1 MSRNQL
7 RRPNAA
13 AISASDDSDCS
24 ILHVDMDA
32 FYASVSLVDRPE
44 LVGTPVIIGGAANRG
59 VVLSATYEARELGIH
74 SAMPMSRARRL
85 APQAVVLPPDFSRY
99 SDVSSSIMTL
109 FQSITP
115 LVEPLSLDEA
125 FLDVAGA
132 RRRVGSARQIAQ
144 LIRDR
149 VHDEQ
154 GITCSVGAA
163 ATKFVAKLASTLAK
177 PDGMQVV
184 PPDQVISFLHPLPIG
199 SLWGVGEKT
208 EAILSRFGL
217 ATVGDI
223 AVTPV
228 ATLQRIVGDAAG
240 RQLAELSWGR
250 DPRRVQPHEPDRSI
264 GAEETFGADVDD
276 PDVVVRELL
285 RLSDKV
291 AARLRRGGYVGR
303 TVQLKIRFADFS
315 TITRSRT
322 LRDPT
327 DIGHEIYGTAVD
339 LFAGLGL
346 QRARLRLGGVRVTGL
361 LPVSGAPR
369 QLLLD
374 PAEPN
379 RREVEQAMDRISQRF
394 GSGAVRPARLV
405 QPPEPE
411 PHNSTESGR

>member
-13 AISASDDSDCS
+13 TISASDDSDCS

-44 LVGTPVIIGGAANRG
+44 LVGTPVIIGGATNRG

-85 APQAVVLPPDFSRY
+85 APQAVVLPPDFPRY

-132 RRRVGSARQIAQ
+132 RRRVGSARQVAQ

-184 PPDQVISFLHPLPIG
+184 PPDQVISFLHPLPTG

-208 EAILSRFGL
+208 EATLSRFGL

-240 RQLAELSWGR
+240 RQLAELSWGH

-264 GAEETFGADVDD
+264 GAEETFGVDVDD

-346 QRARLRLGGVRVTGL
+346 QRARLRLVGVRVTGL

-405 QPPEPE
+405 QSPEPE
-411 PHNSTESGR
+411 PHNSPESSR

>member
-1 MSRNQL
+1 M
-7 RRPNAA
+7 
-13 AISASDDSDCS
+13 
-24 ILHVDMDA
+24 
-32 FYASVSLVDRPE
+32 
-44 LVGTPVIIGGAANRG
+44 
-59 VVLSATYEARELGIH
+59 
-74 SAMPMSRARRL
+74 
-85 APQAVVLPPDFSRY
+85 
-99 SDVSSSIMTL
+99 
-109 FQSITP
+109 
-115 LVEPLSLDEA
+115 
-125 FLDVAGA
+125 
-132 RRRVGSARQIAQ
+132 
-144 LIRDR
+144 
-149 VHDEQ
+149 HDEQ

-208 EAILSRFGL
+208 EATLSRFGL

-264 GAEETFGADVDD
+264 GAEETFGTDVDD

-285 RLSDKV
+285 RLADKV

-303 TVQLKIRFADFS
+303 TVQLKVRFADFS

-339 LFAGLGL
+339 LFTGLGL
-346 QRARLRLGGVRVTGL
+346 QRARLRLVGVERW
-361 LPVSGAPR
+361 A
-369 QLLLD
+369 
-374 PAEPN
+374 
-379 RREVEQAMDRISQRF
+379 ISF
-394 GSGAVRPARLV
+394 C
-405 QPPEPE
+405 
-411 PHNSTESGR
+411 